1 MKQITITERNDWEGE
16 TFSYILNL
24 NDEEILDFKN
34 GLKNNSNV
42 KIEEDTNFTK
52 DQIKELNNKSSNNYM
67 WRYQFVEFKKPNYD
81 FNWYEDI
88 VYKAV
93 GFTRIK

>member
-1 MKQITITERNDWEGE
+1 MKQVTITEQNQWGGE

-24 NDEEILDFKN
+24 DDETILEFKN
-34 GLKNNSNV
+34 GLKENFNV
-42 KIEEDTNFTK
+42 KIEENTSFTK
-52 DQIKELNNKSSNNYM
+52 EQVKELNNKSSNGYM
-67 WRYQFVEFKKPNYD
+67 NRYQFVKFKKPEYD
-81 FNWYEDI
+81 FNWYEDV